1 MSLQINL
8 FIIINLELCD
18 FGKQMVL
25 SFNLAAQHGAALLSK
40 SFCQGSGGSN
50 PHLETMDVPEPLED
64 PETSRRHPPWAW
76 LQRSQTGEL
85 KWWKARLEPTKELL
99 PGSSDLLMFS
109 ILKPGPVRTPKR
121 IRKISNKAT
130 SFNTGT
136 HPGHARCAL
145 TYYSSSHWRVLA
157 RPISKDVPAWLPW
170 PNSQRTPPH
179 RKKSWFDADQKKHL
193 HPFKQVSHPFEVAR
207 NGKRGT

>member
-18 FGKQMVL
+18 FGKQMCSQL
-25 SFNLAAQHGAALLSK
+25 RSCGAALLSK

-85 KWWKARLEPTKELL
+85 KWWKARLEPTKDLL

-109 ILKPGPVRTPKR
+109 ILKPGPVRNPKR

-130 SFNTGT
+130 SFNTG
-136 HPGHARCAL
+136 HPGHGRCAL

-157 RPISKDVPAWLPW
+157 TPISKDVPAWLPW

-179 RKKSWFDADQKKHL
+179 RKKSWFDATKNTCILSSKFL
-193 HPFKQVSHPFEVAR
+193 PFEVAR